1 MYRHCI
7 FCAGALGAN
16 DSIEE
21 FPVGRALA
29 FDGWRGRLWVIC
41 PRCKRWNLAPIELR
55 WEAVE
60 RAEKIFR
67 DTALKVQAERIGLA
81 ELRDGT
87 RLVRVGDAVPGEL
100 AAWRYGRELRARR
113 WRFWMDIGFGVMTTL
128 VVGVPGLL
136 SQSRRKEVI
145 GQVAAGDSPNGRE
158 LLIRRYHL
166 DGAEFRSD
174 VRAIGAAGEAGSGAA
189 GGGEGDEALSLHI
202 PRRGRV
208 RRRLPELELR
218 GASAR
223 AVLERALVG
232 INQRGASRRA
242 LDGAL
247 GLLEQ
252 AGSAEA
258 YVGRLGGGGVLRI
271 RERLHSGYWR
281 CEWDAVEGA
290 GGAGSAGGVG
300 GAGGLGRSSGEMR
313 ARVEEPQLLALE
325 MALHEGAERRALA
338 GELAELEARWREA
351 EEIARIADKL

>member
-189 GGGEGDEALSLHI
+189 GSSGAAGGGEGDEALSLHI

-218 GASAR
+218 GAIRRGDAGPRGGAAVAGVGDGAAR
-223 AVLERALVG
+223 GCGAAG
-232 INQRGASRRA
+232 AGRGAGRA
-242 LDGAL
+242 GGAV
-247 GLLEQ
+247 
-252 AGSAEA
+252 A
-258 YVGRLGGGGVLRI
+258 GGGGDRADRGYALRA
-271 RERLHSGYWR
+271 S
-281 CEWDAVEGA
+281 C
-290 GGAGSAGGVG
+290 
-300 GAGGLGRSSGEMR
+300 R
-313 ARVEEPQLLALE
+313 AILQIEPQLAVV
-325 MALHEGAERRALA
+325 RRPGRRDLRDTV
-338 GELAELEARWREA
+338 ESRRPSPRWWCSLRP
-351 EEIARIADKL
+351 RGW